1 VNVRQAFRAEFEH
14 SENAAHE
21 AELLRLKDQVHSIV
35 DIQTICRRYGVAA
48 RVFESG
54 TGRIVGDIERDGSQV
69 AGWGR

>member
-21 AELLRLKDQVHSIV
+21 VELRRLKDLLHSIV
-35 DIQTICRRYGVAA
+35 DIQMICRRYGVAA

-54 TGRIVGDIERDGSQV
+54 TGRIVGDIDREGGQV
-69 AGWGR
+69 PGWGR